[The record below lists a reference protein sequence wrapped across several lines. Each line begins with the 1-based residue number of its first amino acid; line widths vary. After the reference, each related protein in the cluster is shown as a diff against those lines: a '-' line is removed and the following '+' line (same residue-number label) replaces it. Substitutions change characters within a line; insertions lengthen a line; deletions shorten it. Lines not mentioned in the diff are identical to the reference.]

1 MNINTCGQPDKKQW
15 VIYKRGGEQSA
26 GSVVEWVETSVWD
39 DLWHKDARL
48 RGKLYKNSIE
58 ICHDVLYGNSG
69 ILKKTEGRAG
79 RRWVED
85 GKIH

>member
-1 MNINTCGQPDKKQW
+1 MNINTWGQPDKKQW

-26 GSVVEWVETSVWD
+26 GSVWD

>member
-1 MNINTCGQPDKKQW
+1 MNINTWVQPYKKQW

-79 RRWVED
+79 RGWVED

>member
-15 VIYKRGGEQSA
+15 VINKSGGEQSA
-26 GSVVEWVETSVWD
+26 GSVWD